1 MTDEYYIKRTLR
13 LAAKAHGMT
22 SPNPMV
28 GAVLIKSGRIL
39 SEDFHRKA
47 GTPHAEALAIAKA
60 GDKARGSTLYV
71 SLEPCC
77 HTEKRTPPC
86 TKAIIS
92 AGIKE
97 VVIAMKD
104 PNPHVAGMGIAE
116 LQRAGIEVRSGI
128 LEDRAQRLNEAY
140 IKYITTGKPFVI
152 LKIAMTL
159 DGKIATPEGQSQW
172 ITGEKARKL
181 VHRLRSSVDAVM
193 TAIGTV
199 KSDDPQ
205 LTARFRGSKN
215 PTRIVIDPNL
225 EIPLNA
231 NVLKMPPETIIVTR
245 GIDDK
250 AVGLKEDIEISNP
263 PIRPILKGAESIS
276 PLLKSPPSI
285 PPLLKGGK
293 GGLLKSS
300 FEEKL
305 NHLTQSGIKFIEFQE
320 KLDLQWLM
328 EQLGKRHFTSLLI
341 EGGSSLNA
349 HALEDGIVDKVM
361 LFIAPKIIGGKD
373 SYPAVGGRTFRRLEE
388 AYRLKNIGIKRIGDD
403 LLIEGYVQY

>member
-13 LAAKAHGMT
+13 LAAKAQGMT
-22 SPNPMV
+22 NPNPMV
-28 GAVLIKSGRIL
+28 GAVLIKKGRIL

-116 LQRAGIEVRSGI
+116 LQRAGIEVRAGI

-225 EIPLNA
+225 EIPLEA

-245 GIDDK
+245 GI
-250 AVGLKEDIEISNP
+250 
-263 PIRPILKGAESIS
+263 
-276 PLLKSPPSI
+276 PST

-300 FEEKL
+300 FEKKL

>member
-116 LQRAGIEVRSGI
+116 LQRAGIEVRAGI

-215 PTRIVIDPNL
+215 PARIVIDPNL

-245 GIDDK
+245 GI
-250 AVGLKEDIEISNP
+250 
-263 PIRPILKGAESIS
+263 
-276 PLLKSPPSI
+276 PST

-300 FEEKL
+300 FEKKL